1 VVRDAGVSA
10 PGTTNQREL
19 EIENRLLRRQ
29 LLAARVENQ
38 RLTGLLAGV
47 MNVHIPEPEQA
58 ADDAAALVD
67 AVCPPTRRRRNG
79 EP

>member
-1 VVRDAGVSA
+1 VSA
-10 PGTTNQREL
+10 PGTTSGQRERER

-38 RLTGLLAGV
+38 RLTGLLA
-47 MNVHIPEPEQA
+47 NTALRPTTPP
-58 ADDAAALVD
+58 DDAGDGAAALVD

>member
-1 VVRDAGVSA
+1 VSA
-10 PGTTNQREL
+10 PGTGRSEV

-29 LLAARVENQ
+29 LMAARVENQ

-47 MNVHIPEPEQA
+47 IDVHLPEPEQA

>member
-1 VVRDAGVSA
+1 MTVVEV
-10 PGTTNQREL
+10 
-19 EIENRLLRRQ
+19 ENRMLRRQ

-38 RLTGLLAGV
+38 RLTGLLARV
-47 MNVHIPEPEQA
+47 QHAPPPELA
-58 ADDAAALVD
+58 GDDVDVLVD

>member
-1 VVRDAGVSA
+1 VSA
-10 PGTTNQREL
+10 PSTTSGQREL

-29 LLAARVENQ
+29 LVAARVENQ
-38 RLTGLLAGV
+38 RLTGLLAKQT
-47 MNVHIPEPEQA
+47 HTPLPDLA